1 MGKQI
6 RKIIAV
12 MLTFIMAFTAIF
24 TVTAEETTNEKL
36 RIMPLGD
43 SITDGYW
50 LTGGYRQFL
59 CEKLTD
65 GGYMDGIDF
74 VGPNWGGNIDPN
86 HAGYSGYSIDNIEQ
100 ADSISGQRTGISSF
114 IDWLMENH
122 PADVVMLQIGTNDI
136 LSYYDLDNIGTRLEN
151 LVDTILTYLPEDGML
166 FLATIPCMDATNTLY
181 INEYYFTVE
190 SMDACVDAYN
200 TSIKQIAAKKQAE
213 GKNVILSDINS
224 ALTKADLYDGVHPN
238 EAGYEKMAAH
248 WYNMLT
254 SYIDGEEIEQPTT
267 EPTEPA
273 TEPTT
278 TEPVTTTVIT
288 TITQQT
294 TTTTETVT
302 TSVDTTTTEPI
313 TTTDI
318 STTTVSETT
327 TQPVTE
333 PTETT
338 TVPVTTE
345 TATTTIV
352 GSVLAGDVTY
362 DGVVTVA
369 DLVLLN
375 RCMLGQEEIVFVKF
389 YNADINKNNKLDI
402 FDVILLRRMLLIH

>member
-1 MGKQI
+1 MKKTTK
-6 RKIIAV
+6 KILAF
-12 MLTFIMAFTAIF
+12 MLTFVMAFSAIF
-24 TVTAEETTNEKL
+24 TVTAEEATTEKL
-36 RIMPLGD
+36 KVMPLGD

-86 HAGYSGYSIDNIEQ
+86 HAGYSGYSIDNIDQ

-136 LSYYDLDNIGTRLEN
+136 LSYYDLENIGTRLEK
-151 LVDTILTYLPEDGML
+151 LVDTILTYLPEDGAL

-200 TSIKQIAAKKQAE
+200 ASIRQIAAKKQAE
-213 GKNVILSDINS
+213 GKNVILSDING
-224 ALTKADLYDGVHPN
+224 ALTKADLYEGVHPN
-238 EAGYEKMAAH
+238 AEGYEKMAAH

-254 SYIDGEEIEQPTT
+254 AYIDGGEIEQPTT
-267 EPTEPA
+267 EPTEPT

-278 TEPVTTTVIT
+278 TEPVTTTVVT
-288 TITQQT
+288 TTTQQ

-302 TSVDTTTTEPI
+302 TTVITTTTEPA
-313 TTTDI
+313 TTTDAA
-318 STTTVSETT
+318 TTTVSETT
-327 TQPVTE
+327 TQQTTTS
-333 PTETT
+333 TETT

-345 TATTTIV
+345 TVTTTII

-362 DGVVTVA
+362 DGVVNVA
-369 DLVLLN
+369 DLVFLN
-375 RCMLGQEEIVFVKF
+375 RCMLGQEELVFVKF
-389 YNADINKNNKLDI
+389 YNADINKNDKLDI
-402 FDVILLRRMLLIH
+402 FDVMLLRRMLLI